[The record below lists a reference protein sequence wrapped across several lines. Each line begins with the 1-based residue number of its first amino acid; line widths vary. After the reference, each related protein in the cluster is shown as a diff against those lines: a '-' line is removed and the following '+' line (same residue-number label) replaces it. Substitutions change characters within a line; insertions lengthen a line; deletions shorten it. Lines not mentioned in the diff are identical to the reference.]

1 MKKAKIAAAAL
12 GSAIVVLLVGQI
24 SGIREY
30 VQEVRSQ
37 WKEATAVEVWGP
49 ATAGEQLME
58 IITLEAERRKQAPVD
73 AKVDRVWKAIP
84 GYNGVEVDIE
94 ATYRRA
100 AAAPGMPVKYIYK
113 QIPPQV
119 SLDDL
124 GHHPIYRG
132 NPAKPMAAFMINV
145 AWGNEYIGRMLDTL
159 DREHVKATFF
169 LDGSWLKKNPDAAKE
184 IQKRGHEISNHAY
197 SHPNMSRV
205 SRERALQEISK
216 TETLLKETLGVQNKW
231 FAPPSGDYDQET
243 VEIAASQGLKT
254 VLWTLDTVDWRKPA
268 PASIVRKI
276 ASGVEPGSL
285 ILMHPTQSSAEAL
298 ADMIKAVRSKGLTL
312 GTVSQTLSSE
322 RIMDSAV
329 E

>member
-12 GSAIVVLLVGQI
+12 VSAALVLWIGQI
-24 SGIREY
+24 GGIREY
-30 VQEVRSQ
+30 VQEVRNQ
-37 WKEATAVEVWGP
+37 WEEEIAVEVWGP

-58 IITLEAERRKQAPVD
+58 IIKLEAERRKQAPID
-73 AKVDRVWKAIP
+73 AKVDHVWKAVP

-100 AAAPGMPVKYIYK
+100 AATPGMPVKYIYK

-132 NPAKPMAAFMINV
+132 NPSKPMAAFMINV
-145 AWGNEYIGRMLDTL
+145 AWGNEYIGPMLETL

-169 LDGSWLKKNPDAAKE
+169 LDGSWLKKNPDIAKE

-197 SHPNMSRV
+197 SHPNMSRL
-205 SRERALQEISK
+205 SRERAQQEISK
-216 TETLLKETLGVQNKW
+216 TEALLKETLGVQNKW
-231 FAPPSGDYDQET
+231 FAPPSGDYDQQT
-243 VEIAASQGLKT
+243 VEIAASLGLKT
-254 VLWTLDTVDWRKPA
+254 VLWTLDTVDWKKPD

-276 ASGVEPGSL
+276 EAGVGPGSL

-298 ADMIKAVRSKGLTL
+298 ADMIKAVRSKGLTP

-322 RIMDSAV
+322 RILDEAV

>member
-37 WKEATAVEVWGP
+37 WEEATAVEVWGP

-58 IITLEAERRKQAPVD
+58 IIKLEAERRKQNPVD

-84 GYNGVEVDIE
+84 GYNGIEVDIE

-169 LDGSWLKKNPDAAKE
+169 LDGSWLKKNPDVAKE
-184 IQKRGHEISNHAY
+184 IQKRGHEVSNHAY
-197 SHPNMSRV
+197 SHPNLSRV
-205 SRERALQEISK
+205 SRERALQEILK
-216 TETLLKETLGVQNKW
+216 TETLLKETLGVENKW

-254 VLWTLDTVDWRKPA
+254 VLWTLDTVDWQKPA

-276 ASGVEPGSL
+276 ASDVEPGSL

-298 ADMIKAVRSKGLTL
+298 ADMIKAVRSKGLAL
-312 GTVSQTLSSE
+312 GTVSQTLSAE
-322 RIMDSAV
+322 RVMDSTV

>member
-37 WKEATAVEVWGP
+37 WEEATAVEVWGP

-58 IITLEAERRKQAPVD
+58 IIKLEAERRQQAPVD

-100 AAAPGMPVKYIYK
+100 AAAPGMPVKYIFK

-169 LDGSWLKKNPDAAKE
+169 LDGSWLKKNPDVAKE

-205 SRERALQEISK
+205 GRERAQQEISK
-216 TETLLKETLGVQNKW
+216 TEALLKETLGVQNKW

-268 PASIVRKI
+268 PSSIVRKI
-276 ASGVEPGSL
+276 AAGVEPGSL

-312 GTVSQTLSSE
+312 GTVSETLSAE
-322 RIMDSAV
+322 RIMDSTV